1 MPVSC
6 HIRRLAVRKMRRSLS
21 GAWGVVAILAIA
33 LVTLVPAAG
42 AQTTAVLVKD
52 IFPGSQGSFPLSLT
66 NINGTLFFSANFSG
80 DGVTFDGRE
89 LWKSDG
95 TAAGTVLVKDIR
107 PGTMSSLE
115 EEFPTTFVTVGGT
128 FFFRADDGINGRELW
143 KSDGT
148 AAGTVLVKNIN
159 PGCCDTFGNGFNSSP
174 GGVPPEFTDVSGTL
188 FFSASDG
195 TAGRELWKSDG
206 TAAGTVLVKDI
217 QPGTFPGGQ
226 LRNGLPQFLTNLNGT
241 LVFGADDG
249 INGRE
254 LWKSDGTGAGTVLL
268 KDINPGAGSAVPFE
282 TSPFESG
289 PTSFFNNVNGMLFF
303 RADDGTTGRELW
315 KSDGTA
321 AGTVRVK
328 DINPGTPGSAPQ
340 FLTDMNGT
348 LFFGADDGT
357 TGIELWK
364 SDGTAAGTVRVKDVN
379 PGLAGSGL
387 RFLTDMNGTL
397 FFRADDGSHGRE
409 LWQSDGTEAG
419 TVLVQDIWPG
429 PDSALP
435 LEAAP
440 TNFLANV
447 NGTLFFHANDGTN
460 GAELWKTEG
469 GGGGGLPAADLS
481 LTKADSPDP
490 VTVGGTLTY
499 TLTVANAGPGDASD
513 VTVTDNLPAS
523 VTFVS
528 ATASQGSCSQ
538 SAGTVTC
545 SVGTVASGGT
555 ATVTIVVTPN
565 SAGTI
570 TNGSSVGA
578 STNDPNA
585 ANNSDSEDTGVT
597 AIYRPDG
604 KIKLATDASYLGN
617 NVYNTTGVNQT
628 RTVKA
633 RRGATKTFNIAV
645 QNDGNSVDSFKLKG
659 RGSTTEFTVKY
670 LAGLSG
676 TTNITTAVVN
686 GTYTMSNVGAGGT
699 KYIRMRI
706 TVRSAADIGDVFG
719 RLVTATST
727 HATTV
732 KDAVKGVVKVV
743 SG

>member
-1 MPVSC
+1 
-6 HIRRLAVRKMRRSLS
+6 MRRSLS

-115 EEFPTTFVTVGGT
+115 EEFPTTFVTVGGA

-340 FLTDMNGT
+340 FLTDVNGT
-348 LFFGADDGT
+348 LFFSANDGTHGQELWKSNGTAAGTSLVENIFTAGDGSGGSFPAELTNVNGTLFFAADDGEH
-357 TGIELWK
+357 GFELWK
-364 SDGTAAGTVRVKDVN
+364 SDGTLPGTRLVEDINPDLSNSSNPGNPGGMVSLGGILLFTATDGDHGIELWRSDGTVAGTRIVKDIVPGSGTSFPSELTVAGDKVFFRAFDPNRGDELWKSNGTAAGTVPVKNIN
-379 PGLAGSGL
+379 PGSTSSNPTELTGVDGTVFFQASDGENGREPWVSDGTPTGTTLVKNIASGSISSDPANFVDVGGTV
-387 RFLTDMNGTL
+387 FFSADDLTRGEELWRTNGTPAGTSL
-397 FFRADDGSHGRE
+397 VRNINPGGNSSQPAELVSFAGLVFFRADDGSTGFELWKSNGTFTGTTRVKNINPGIATSFPQNLTPVGTKLFFAADDGSRGIE
-409 LWQSDGTEAG
+409 LWQSDGTTAG
-419 TVLVQDIWPG
+419 TTIARNINAGSASSGPGDLV
-429 PDSALP
+429 
-435 LEAAP
+435 
-440 TNFLANV
+440 NV
-447 NGTLFFHANDGTN
+447 GGTLFFSANNGTR
-460 GAELWKTEG
+460 GVELWK
-469 GGGGGLPAADLS
+469 AI
-481 LTKADSPDP
+481 
-490 VTVGGTLTY
+490 
-499 TLTVANAGPGDASD
+499 PG
-513 VTVTDNLPAS
+513 
-523 VTFVS
+523 
-528 ATASQGSCSQ
+528 
-538 SAGTVTC
+538 
-545 SVGTVASGGT
+545 
-555 ATVTIVVTPN
+555 
-565 SAGTI
+565 
-570 TNGSSVGA
+570 
-578 STNDPNA
+578 
-585 ANNSDSEDTGVT
+585 
-597 AIYRPDG
+597 
-604 KIKLATDASYLGN
+604 
-617 NVYNTTGVNQT
+617 
-628 RTVKA
+628 
-633 RRGATKTFNIAV
+633 
-645 QNDGNSVDSFKLKG
+645 
-659 RGSTTEFTVKY
+659 
-670 LAGLSG
+670 
-676 TTNITTAVVN
+676 
-686 GTYTMSNVGAGGT
+686 
-699 KYIRMRI
+699 
-706 TVRSAADIGDVFG
+706 
-719 RLVTATST
+719 
-727 HATTV
+727 
-732 KDAVKGVVKVV
+732 
-743 SG
+743 